1 MITRT
6 RVIETVASL
15 DSDDDSDNQMFVNN
29 ASPDFNV
36 RKDLDEALKKP
47 HLENVPE
54 KYPYEEEKED

>member
-1 MITRT
+1 
-6 RVIETVASL
+6 
-15 DSDDDSDNQMFVNN
+15 MFVNN